1 MTKAFLEPMILNQE
15 NEKLVLEAFSNKNI
29 KKLKAFNLKRKLRTK
44 RKISTKRKLTVAE
57 LF

>member
-1 MTKAFLEPMILNQE
+1 MTKAFLEPMTLNKK

-29 KKLKAFNLKRKLRTK
+29 KKLKAFDIKKKSVLKK
-44 RKISTKRKLTVAE
+44 RIPTTRKLTVSE